1 MVNKRLISTSPGIE
15 LPYVTADFPVASSIT
30 SSSMTL
36 HGVLQ
41 DLGGGNVTSHGF
53 YFGTNANY
61 LNNTKIDLGAK
72 ATTGNFSTTR
82 TGLNASTTYYIRAFA
97 ANEAGE
103 FVGSGYARATS
114 APTSAQLVQ
123 LNFSVITSNPTP
135 PTGQQ
140 GYWTPSST
148 QYSTYAVSGT
158 GNFGCVNN
166 TSTNLTAIGYAYN
179 THNGN
184 FNLYGRQT
192 VSCPANTTTSFGGV
206 SFAFS
211 GSSAFGSGSHSYL
224 YYKITGIPGASDGG
238 VVTRTIALI
247 AWQ

>member
-1 MVNKRLISTSPGIE
+1 MINKRLASTSPGIE
-15 LPYVTADFPVASSIT
+15 LPYVTVDSPVTSNTT

-36 HGVLQ
+36 HGILQ

-53 YFGTNANY
+53 YFGTNSNY
-61 LNNTKIDLGAK
+61 LNNTKVDLGAK

-123 LNFSVITSNPTP
+123 LSFNPVSSSPATT
-135 PTGQQ
+135 TGQE
-140 GYWTPSST
+140 GFWRISSSN
-148 QYSTYAVSGT
+148 STYAVSGSGT
-158 GNFGCVNN
+158 FNCVNN

-192 VSCPANTTTSFGGV
+192 VSCPANTTTTLGQT
-206 SFAFS
+206 SFAFTGTS
-211 GSSAFGSGSHSYL
+211 QFGSGSYSYI
-224 YYKITGIPGASDGG
+224 YYKITGIPGTSDGG
-238 VVTRTIALI
+238 IVTAQIGAI

>member
-1 MVNKRLISTSPGIE
+1 MINKRLASTSPGIE
-15 LPYVTADFPVASSIT
+15 LPYVTADSPVASNIT

-36 HGVLQ
+36 HGILQ

-97 ANEAGE
+97 TNEAGE

-114 APTSAQLVQ
+114 APTSSQLVQ
-123 LNFSVITSNPTP
+123 LNFNNVSSSP
-135 PTGQQ
+135 PLSGQQ
-140 GYWTPSST
+140 GYWTVSSLN
-148 QYSTYAVSGT
+148 STYNVSGSGT
-158 GNFGCVNN
+158 FSCVNN
-166 TSTNLTAIGYAYN
+166 TSTNLTAIAYAYN

-192 VSCPANTTTSFGGV
+192 VSCPANTTTTLGQT
-206 SFAFS
+206 SFAFAGTS
-211 GSSAFGSGSHSYL
+211 VFGSGSYSYV
-224 YYKITGIPGASDGG
+224 YYKITGIPGTSDGG
-238 VVTRTIALI
+238 VVTAFVGTIA
-247 AWQ
+247 WT